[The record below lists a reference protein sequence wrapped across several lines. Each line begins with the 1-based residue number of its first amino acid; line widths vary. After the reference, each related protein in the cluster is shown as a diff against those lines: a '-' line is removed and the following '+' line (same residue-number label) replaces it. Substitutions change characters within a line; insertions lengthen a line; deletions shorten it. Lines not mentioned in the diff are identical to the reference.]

1 MSRTGPL
8 AYTVI
13 VTRRHSALQDRIAA
27 GILDA
32 AAAVLAERGD
42 GVTMA
47 EIAEAAGVGRA
58 TLYRYF
64 PTRDALLQGLA
75 EMALEDVRAR
85 IADAGLDAVDV
96 RRGIARLVRILVTGG
111 SKYIAIV
118 PAPAK
123 DPDCHEDD
131 GQIDQQVGEPIRALL
146 RRGIADGTFRAD
158 LSPQVLDAMLRGLVE
173 QGVYLVMRKELG
185 VEQASDTVTSFFL
198 NGAAPDRD
206 DSP

>member
-1 MSRTGPL
+1 
-8 AYTVI
+8 

-27 GILDA
+27 GILDV

-42 GVTMA
+42 SVTMT

-75 EMALEDVRAR
+75 EMAMQDIRTR
-85 IADAGLDAVDV
+85 IADAGLDTVDA
-96 RRGIARLVRILVTGG
+96 RRGIARLVRILITGG
-111 SKYIAIV
+111 SKYIAI
-118 PAPAK
+118 APAQAV
-123 DPDCHEDD
+123 DPDCDEEA
-131 GQIDQQVGEPIRALL
+131 GQAQVGAPIRALL
-146 RRGIADGTFRAD
+146 RRGIADGTFRQD
-158 LSPQVLDAMLRGLVE
+158 LSPDVLDAMLRGLVE

-206 DSP
+206 APP